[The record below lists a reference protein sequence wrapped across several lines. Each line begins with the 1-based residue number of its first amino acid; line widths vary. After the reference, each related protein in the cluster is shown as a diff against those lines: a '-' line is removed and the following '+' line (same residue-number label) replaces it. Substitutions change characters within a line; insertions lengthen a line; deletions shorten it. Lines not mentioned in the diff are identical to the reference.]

1 MINLDNYYRI
11 AEEEIE
17 LIKALRYIDENRII
31 RR

>member
-17 LIKALRYIDENRII
+17 LVKARRYFDENRII
-31 RR
+31 QR